1 MLHEFLKVNRRELI
15 DRCRTKAAHRDV
27 PGAIDAAVE
36 HGIPSFLDQLIRT
49 LELEQISASTESCR
63 ISGRS
68 GGGEPFSS
76 EIGETAAMHG
86 LELSQRA
93 FSIGHVVHA
102 YGDLCQATTD
112 LAYERDV
119 AVQVG
124 EFRTLNRCLDNAI
137 AGAVTE
143 YLNQRDTLSAGLA
156 AVENHER
163 LGCLA
168 HELRDLIHT
177 ATLALSA
184 IRTGNVGLSGAT
196 GMVLDRSLTGLR
208 KLVDR
213 TLAEAHVTSG
223 LLERRSVFP
232 LSDLLAEVSVSAALE
247 AQARDCEL
255 AIMPIDPTLAVDA
268 DRDQLSSALGN
279 LLQNAI
285 KFTESHTKV
294 SVTAYASGERV
305 RIDVEDH
312 CGGFPAADNDQIFV
326 PFTQYGADKSG
337 LGLGL
342 SICRR
347 NLKANGGV
355 LEARNLPGTGCV
367 FTIDLPRHELTIQ
380 TA

>member
-1 MLHEFLKVNRRELI
+1 MLHEFLKVNRHELI

-27 PGAIDAAVE
+27 PGTIDAAVE

-49 LELEQISASTESCR
+49 LELEQTSASTESCR
-63 ISGRS
+63 ISGRA

-93 FSIGHVVHA
+93 FSIAQVVHA

-143 YLNQRDTLSAGLA
+143 YLNQRATLSAGLA

-168 HELRDLIHT
+168 HELRDLINT

-184 IRTGNVGLSGAT
+184 IRTGNVGVSGAT
-196 GMVLDRSLTGLR
+196 GTVLDRSLAGLR

-213 TLAEAHVTSG
+213 TLADAQITTG

-232 LSDLLAEVSVSAALE
+232 LSDMLAEVSVSAALE

-294 SVTAYASGERV
+294 SVTAYAFGERV

-312 CGGFPAADNDQIFV
+312 CGGFPAADTQMFA
-326 PFTQYGADKSG
+326 PFTQYGADRSG

-347 NLKANGGV
+347 NLEANGGV

-367 FTIDLPRHELTIQ
+367 FTIDLPRHELT
-380 TA
+380 TRAA